1 MLGEVTKFYDLVFSE
16 LKEYLINNSVYKP
29 YIFKSEP
36 KDKLFP
42 VVVVENITKKKEY
55 TTLKYSEPKYSFA
68 LNINVYA
75 IDTKNIAS
83 QVICDELS
91 NLIENFFTE
100 EYRMSININPNS
112 PNIDENVKRTIIN
125 VSCTLDTKF
134 KDKLII
140 YPY

>member
-1 MLGEVTKFYDLVFSE
+1 MLGEIEEFYGLVFGE
-16 LKEYLINNSVYKP
+16 LKNYLITNSMYKP
-29 YIFKSEP
+29 YVFKSEP

-42 VVVVENITKKKEY
+42 VIVVENITKKKEY

-68 LNINVYA
+68 LEINIYA
-75 IDTKNIAS
+75 IDNKNIAA

-91 NLIENFFTE
+91 NLIDKFFTE
-100 EYRMSININPNS
+100 EYRMNISVNPNS

-125 VSCTLDTKF
+125 VNCTLDTKF